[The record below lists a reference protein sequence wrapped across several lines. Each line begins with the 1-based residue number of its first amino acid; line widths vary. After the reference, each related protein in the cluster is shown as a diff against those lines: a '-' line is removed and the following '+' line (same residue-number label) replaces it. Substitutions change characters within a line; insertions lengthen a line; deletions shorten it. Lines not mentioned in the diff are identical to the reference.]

1 MDVTNNG
8 DHLLFPIASKSL
20 DSGTRECDAK
30 PQRVANRFRKYSAA
44 SWHSYKDIHRIQ

>member
-20 DSGTRECDAK
+20 DSWVWC
-30 PQRVANRFRKYSAA
+30 
-44 SWHSYKDIHRIQ
+44 